1 MSTRSLIGYD
11 DGIVH
16 GIYCHYDGYPS
27 YVGKILVQHHN
38 SLEACNKLMSGPQI
52 RNLDHDG
59 TIVRYGDTPEHCYE
73 SYSDVKEALNSG
85 FDYVYLF
92 DWKVNEWSCFT
103 KVYKTGSIKREII
116 PTE

>member
-1 MSTRSLIGYD
+1 
-11 DGIVH
+11 
-16 GIYCHYDGYPS
+16 
-27 YVGKILVQHHN
+27 
-38 SLEACNKLMSGPQI
+38 MSGPQI

-59 TIVRYGDTPEHCYE
+59 TIVRYGDTSEHCYE

-103 KVYKTGSIKREII
+103 LDYPSKSLKREII